1 MTLSPDNPFAKRST
15 LPYELPPFAQITD
28 EHYLPAFLAGC
39 EQQLAEVA
47 AITDQSEAP
56 TFDNTIVALER
67 TGQLLGRVLNV
78 FFNKSSSDTNDR
90 IDEIE
95 AELAPKLAAHADAI
109 HLNQALFARI
119 DAVWNHRDELSLNAE
134 DSRLL
139 ERTHRDF
146 IQAGAHLD
154 SEKRARLTQL
164 NEELSSLSTEFGR
177 KLLADTN
184 DLAVIVHDINE
195 LDGLGESEI
204 AAAQAAAEARGISEG
219 WLITAVNFSGH
230 PTLGSLKNRNL
241 RRRLMEAS
249 LRKGDRDNEHDT
261 KATLIRMI
269 RLRAERAK
277 LFGRATH
284 AEHVISRQTAG
295 TPANVDAMMRRI
307 APAAAKNARAEAAAL
322 EASAADA
329 GDDIALESWDWDFY
343 ADQVR
348 VAKYSVDLAAMRPYF
363 ELERVLKDGVFYAAN
378 KLYGLEFT
386 ERPDLVA
393 YHPEARVFE
402 VTRDGEPLGLY
413 IGDFYT
419 RDSKRG
425 GAWMN
430 SLVDQNHLFNQK
442 PVVVNNLNA
451 PKPPAG
457 TPTLLTFDMTTTL
470 FHEFGHALHG
480 LLSDVTYPS
489 LSGTSVE
496 RDFVEFPSQVN
507 EMWMLWPEVVQN
519 YARHHE
525 TGEPLP
531 QEWIDNLEAAS
542 VFNEGYKTTSY
553 LTAAVLDLALHSVDV
568 DADIPDIAAFEQ
580 AVFAD
585 YGLDV
590 QQVPVRYRSTYFAH
604 VFAGGYSAGYYG
616 YIWSEVLD
624 ADTVEWFKENGGLK
638 RENGEHFRRT
648 LLGRGGSH
656 DSMAMYRDFRGRD
669 AQIEPLLR
677 RRGLLT

>member
-1 MTLSPDNPFAKRST
+1 MTLSLENPFAQRST
-15 LPYELPPFAQITD
+15 LPYELPPFEHITD
-28 EHYLPAFLAGC
+28 AHYLPAFLAGC
-39 EQQLAEVA
+39 EEQLAEVQ
-47 AITDQSEAP
+47 AITNNADTP
-56 TFDNTIVALER
+56 TFENSVVALER
-67 TGQLLGRVLNV
+67 SGQLLGRVLNV
-78 FFNKSSSDTNDR
+78 FYNKSSSDTNDT
-90 IDEIE
+90 IDAIE

-109 HLNQALFARI
+109 RLNQDLFARI
-119 DAVWNHRDELSLNAE
+119 DSVWKKRESLSLNAE
-134 DSRLL
+134 DARLL

-146 IQAGAHLD
+146 IQSGAHLD
-154 SEKRARLTQL
+154 ALKRARLMEL
-164 NEELSSLSTEFGR
+164 NEELSSLETEFGR

-184 DLAVIVHDINE
+184 DLAVLVNDEAE
-195 LDGLGESEI
+195 LEGLSEGEI
-204 AAAQAAAEARGISEG
+204 AAAKSAAEARGISNG

-230 PTLGSLKNRNL
+230 PALGSLRNREL

-249 LRKGDRDNEHDT
+249 LIKGNRDNEHDT
-261 KATLIRMI
+261 KSVLRRMA
-269 RLRAERAK
+269 RLRAERAQ
-277 LFGRATH
+277 LFNRATH
-284 AEHVISRQTAG
+284 AEHVISQQTAG

-307 APAAAKNARAEAAAL
+307 APAAAANAHSEAASL
-322 EASAADA
+322 QAAAKRA
-329 GDDIALESWDWDFY
+329 GDELALESWDWDYY
-343 ADQVR
+343 ANQVR
-348 VAKYSVDLAAMRPYF
+348 VAEYSVDLAAMRPYF
-363 ELERVLKDGVFYAAN
+363 ELERVLHDGVFFAAN
-378 KLYGLEFT
+378 RLFGLEFT
-386 ERPDLVA
+386 ERKDLVA

-402 VTRDGEPLGLY
+402 VTRDGAPVGLY

-430 SLVDQNHLFNQK
+430 SLVDQNRLFGQL
-442 PVVVNNLNA
+442 PVVVNNLNV
-451 PKPPAG
+451 PKPPEG
-457 TPTLLTFDMTTTL
+457 TPTLLTYDMTTTL

-525 TGEPLP
+525 TGEALP
-531 QEWIDNLEAAS
+531 QEWIDNLKAAS
-542 VFNEGYKTTSY
+542 TFNEGYKTTSY
-553 LTAAVLDLALHSVDV
+553 LASAVLDLAWHSLPV
-568 DADIPDIAAFEQ
+568 DADVQDVAEFERS
-580 AVFAD
+580 VFAD

-590 QQVPVRYRSTYFAH
+590 QQVPVRYRSSYFAH
-604 VFAGGYSAGYYG
+604 IFAGGYSAGYYG

-656 DSMAMYRDFRGRD
+656 DSMAMYREFRGRD
-669 AQIEPLLR
+669 ADIQPLLR
-677 RRGLLT
+677 RRGLV